1 MGKYM
6 RKAKITA
13 DVAVM
18 EVSQSTLGVRTRAKT
33 LALQRLQSSSSATP
47 PSPSSNFPDSSCYL
61 QLRSRRLEK
70 PSLLRPQP
78 HRQLISPPKDASP
91 TQSQPRPGSTSNS
104 RLRVTNSAH
113 SGSLGSDPVTRTKNL
128 QEGCFFVST
137 VAEQVGL
144 DFDLGVEASF
154 GENNLDFE
162 PRESRSTRESTPCSL
177 IRGVD
182 VATPG
187 SSTRQKTANA
197 VNRRGAILDN
207 VPSASEIEEFFASA
221 DQCQRRQFIE
231 KYNFDVVND
240 FPLPGRYEWVK
251 VSR

>member
-18 EVSQSTLGVRTRAKT
+18 EISQSTLGVRTRAKT
-33 LALQRLQSSSSATP
+33 LALQRLQSSSTP
-47 PSPSSNFPDSSCYL
+47 PSPSSDFPDSSCYL

-70 PSLLRPQP
+70 PSLLRPEP
-78 HRQLISPPKDASP
+78 HRQPIPPPKAASPP
-91 TQSQPRPGSTSNS
+91 QSQTRLSSTSNS

-113 SGSLGSDPVTRTKNL
+113 SGSLGSDPITRTKNL
-128 QEGCFFVST
+128 QEGCFLVSR
-137 VAEQVGL
+137 VAEEVGL

-162 PRESRSTRESTPCSL
+162 PRERSTRESTPCSL
-177 IRGVD
+177 IRDVD

-187 SSTRQKTANA
+187 SSTRQKTADA
-197 VNRRGAILDN
+197 VNRRSRSAILDN
-207 VPSASEIEEFFASA
+207 VPSASEIEEFFDRA
-221 DQCQRRQFIE
+221 DQCQRQQFIE

-251 VSR
+251 VSH